1 MVTAI
6 TGTIGSGKSAVGDV
20 LRAQGKTVI
29 DCDRINADLLTDKY
43 YLSKLE
49 KEFPYAFD
57 DGIFNK
63 KELAKRVFADDKERM
78 KLNSISHPI
87 ILSELK
93 EIIAQKDGDVF
104 VEIPLLKEEFLQLFD
119 RIVYVICDRE
129 IKLARI
135 CKRNSISREEAIKR
149 LDSQREIKFN
159 ELPAI
164 YIINNSDLESLDKEV
179 KARLL

>member
-6 TGTIGSGKSAVGDV
+6 TGTIGSGKSAVGNV

-29 DCDRINADLLTDKY
+29 DCDRINADLLTDKN
-43 YLSKLE
+43 YLSVLA

-63 KELAKRVFADDKERM
+63 KELAKRVFSDDKERL
-78 KLNSISHPI
+78 KLDRISHPI
-87 ILSELK
+87 ILSILK
-93 EIIAQKDGDVF
+93 EKIARIDGDVF

-129 IKLARI
+129 VKLSRI
-135 CKRNSISREEAIKR
+135 CKRNSISRKEAINR
-149 LDSQREIKFN
+149 LDSQCEIIFN
-159 ELPAI
+159 EIPAV
-164 YIINNSDLESLDKEV
+164 YITNNSDLESLAKEV